1 MDEMESIQTEGW
13 QGKILTERQ
22 CFSRIGMAY
31 FILTVLTSALQ
42 ALGGLAVFL
51 AAPEAGT
58 GSWQMWVA
66 SFLPMY
72 GIAVP
77 VCAAMMRRVPS
88 RAPETHSLGAGRF
101 GKYFL
106 MSIGILY
113 AGNLIGVHV
122 MNWIGLLRGAP
133 VDNSVETLLENSS
146 LLMNFLVTALI
157 APIIEEF
164 LFRKLLIDRTR
175 QFGEGLAVVLS
186 GLLFGLFHANLYQFF
201 YAFGLGMLFAYLYIR
216 TGRLRYPI
224 ALHMLINFMGAV
236 LAPLVERLAG
246 QSDITDPFTALQ
258 LRPQLFLVTVYGM
271 ALFGCA
277 IAGALLLLLHFRRR
291 ILLPGECPLPRGTR
305 LKTIFVNTGMILF
318 LLSIFGLFVY
328 YLW

>member
-1 MDEMESIQTEGW
+1 MDEKESIQTESY
-13 QGKILTERQ
+13 QGRILTERQ

-31 FILTVLTSALQ
+31 FVLTVLTSALQ
-42 ALGGLAVFL
+42 TLGGLIAFF

-77 VCAAMMRRVPS
+77 VCVAMMGRVPS
-88 RAPETHSLGAGRF
+88 RAPEEHPLGAGRF

-106 MSIGILY
+106 MSIGIMYL
-113 AGNLIGVHV
+113 GNLIGVYV
-122 MNWIGLLRGAP
+122 MDWISRLRGAP

-146 LLMNFLVTALI
+146 LLMNFLVTSLI
-157 APIIEEF
+157 APVIEEF

-186 GLLFGLFHANLYQFF
+186 ALLFGLFHANLYQFF

-224 ALHMLINFMGAV
+224 VLHMLINFMGAV
-236 LAPLVERLAG
+236 LAPLMERFAE
-246 QSDITDPFTALQ
+246 QEDITDLFSMLQ
-258 LRPQLFLVTVYGM
+258 WRPQLFLVTVYGM
-271 ALFGCA
+271 TLFGCA
-277 IAGALLLLLHFRRR
+277 VTGVLLLLVNFRCRV
-291 ILLPGECPLPRGTR
+291 LLQGECPLPRGTR
-305 LKTIFVNTGMILF
+305 IKTIFGNAGMILF
-318 LLSIFGLFVY
+318 LLSILGLFLY

>member
-88 RAPETHSLGAGRF
+88 RA
-101 GKYFL
+101 
-106 MSIGILY
+106 
-113 AGNLIGVHV
+113 
-122 MNWIGLLRGAP
+122 
-133 VDNSVETLLENSS
+133 
-146 LLMNFLVTALI
+146 
-157 APIIEEF
+157 
-164 LFRKLLIDRTR
+164 
-175 QFGEGLAVVLS
+175 
-186 GLLFGLFHANLYQFF
+186 
-201 YAFGLGMLFAYLYIR
+201 
-216 TGRLRYPI
+216 
-224 ALHMLINFMGAV
+224 
-236 LAPLVERLAG
+236 
-246 QSDITDPFTALQ
+246 
-258 LRPQLFLVTVYGM
+258 
-271 ALFGCA
+271 
-277 IAGALLLLLHFRRR
+277 
-291 ILLPGECPLPRGTR
+291 
-305 LKTIFVNTGMILF
+305 
-318 LLSIFGLFVY
+318 
-328 YLW
+328 